1 MPKLRHS
8 SAMLHS
14 CLSHSTTNARRCSM
28 GEVSFQATDPPQV
41 RTVGVTH
48 VLGPVCHPCAQS
60 VPFPGTHLWA
70 ENGFPVSRVCGSTVC
85 QTPRWTSE
93 THGHKRAA
101 KLARGSARY
110 GSRRTNVLEAE

>member
-14 CLSHSTTNARRCSM
+14 CFSHSTTNLRRCSM
-28 GEVSFQATDPPQV
+28 GELSFQGTHPPQM

-60 VPFPGTHLWA
+60 VPVQGEEPWGESRSFRLPKHLL
-70 ENGFPVSRVCGSTVC
+70 
-85 QTPRWTSE
+85 
-93 THGHKRAA
+93 RAA
-101 KLARGSARY
+101 AFDFQIVFFLEPVKLLW
-110 GSRRTNVLEAE
+110 V